1 MCCAPVLYNT
11 CAVHPQQLR
20 RVGVYAD
27 VFDVFCRLRGIKLGN
42 FEFSGSQLQ
51 LGQLRGNAFRILM
64 RDVDTH
70 DEQQVS
76 VVRCLA
82 H

>member
-1 MCCAPVLYNT
+1 MCCLLLCGITP
-11 CAVHPQQLR
+11 
-20 RVGVYAD
+20 
-27 VFDVFCRLRGIKLGN
+27 CRLRGIKLGN
-42 FEFSGSQLQ
+42 FEFCGSQLQ

-70 DEQQVS
+70 DEQQVITGGIS
-76 VVRCLA
+76 DS